1 MGYRELT
8 RQEKTAI
15 RKLVVQWCAN
25 YDRDTGCLPL
35 DCGCYMLGK
44 IWTGPMCRYFRQ
56 AVLPLDPAL
65 EQALAQEDVVLE
77 RRVCP
82 LVWQVLCPQAAAALL
97 LPGLSGR
104 GQPQEV
110 PCPDAEQARKRR
122 VQVLRFK
129 PPKAL

>member
-25 YDRDTGCLPL
+25 YDRDTGFPAGRSSPGPGAGAGACPG
-35 DCGCYMLGK
+35 GCCAGAE
-44 IWTGPMCRYFRQ
+44 GVP
-56 AVLPLDPAL
+56 P
-65 EQALAQEDVVLE
+65 
-77 RRVCP
+77 
-82 LVWQVLCPQAAAALL
+82 VWQVLCPQAAAALL
-97 LPGLSGR
+97 LPDLSGR

-110 PCPDAEQARKRR
+110 PRQDAEQARKRR